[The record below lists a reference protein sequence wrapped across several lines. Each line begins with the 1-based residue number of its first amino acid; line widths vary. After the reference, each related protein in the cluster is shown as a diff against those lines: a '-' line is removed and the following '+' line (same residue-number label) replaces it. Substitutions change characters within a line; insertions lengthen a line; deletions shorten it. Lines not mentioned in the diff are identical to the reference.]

1 MSYRMTV
8 SQTTTPDIF
17 NALREILSF
26 LKLKFETENKDELL
40 KLFKTEF
47 NIIITQPKDS
57 ILDYNV
63 DFTSEENFTWIML
76 KWG

>member
-1 MSYRMTV
+1 MSYRMIV
-8 SQTTTPDIF
+8 SQKITPDIF
-17 NALREILSF
+17 NALRGILSF
-26 LKLKFETENKDELL
+26 LKLRYETENKDELL
-40 KLFKTEF
+40 KLLNTEF
-47 NIIITQPKDS
+47 NIIITQPKDN